1 MRTVTKRFSGASLQS
16 ARIMIMA
23 SQDIW
28 TLYDSERTL
37 NNCSSCYQRLNLR
50 RGLIGGCST
59 SFTPNTE
66 HSNKDASNTR
76 VEHLN
81 TLDTEFVPTSTYQS
95 QTSHAK
101 CIAETTNTS
110 LVATETGATY
120 YIETPSDIEH
130 TIQTT
135 HTESTSTSDEIPSV
149 DYIITHVSHTA
160 SPSTVFDDKSLQ
172 AGHTTIEI
180 SDSDI
185 QTDHM
190 NLYTYSTQ
198 TVTQVSNTKASDLVN
213 SNLAMEDSRKIH
225 NHMLT
230 VAFHLFP
237 WYHQHP
243 LNQKS
248 SPKIALHHLC

>member
-1 MRTVTKRFSGASLQS
+1 MRTVKRRFSGASLQS
-16 ARIMIMA
+16 ARNMIKA

-37 NNCSSCYQRLNLR
+37 NNCSSCYQRWSLS
-50 RGLIGGCST
+50 RGFIGGCST

-66 HSNKDASNTR
+66 HSNNDASNTR

-81 TLDTEFVPTSTYQS
+81 TLHTEFVPTSTYQS
-95 QTSHAK
+95 QTSHVK
-101 CIAETTNTS
+101 CIAGTTNTS

-130 TIQTT
+130 TTIQTT
-135 HTESTSTSDEIPSV
+135 HTEPTSTSDESPSV

-160 SPSTVFDDKSLQ
+160 TPSTVFDDKSLQ
-172 AGHTTIEI
+172 AGHTAIEI

-213 SNLAMEDSRKIH
+213 SNLAMEG
-225 NHMLT
+225 
-230 VAFHLFP
+230 
-237 WYHQHP
+237 
-243 LNQKS
+243 S
-248 SPKIALHHLC
+248 SINTQPHAY